1 MRILLHDFPGHSFP
15 VQLSRALAARG
26 HVVRHL
32 TFADFPSPK
41 GPLAPR
47 ENDPPTLTLATVAL
61 PEPFEKYS
69 FVKRWLQER
78 RYAKALVADAEA
90 FDPDVAI
97 GGNAPLDVQNA
108 LQAWARRRGK
118 RFVFWLQDVYGVAMT
133 AILSRRLPLLG
144 PIVAWWYRNL
154 EYRLWRRSSVV
165 VPITEDFNP
174 LLARCAVDPD
184 RIVVVENWANLEEAP
199 VQPLENAW
207 RAAHGLSGRRV
218 FLYSGTLGL
227 KHNPDLLADLAR
239 RFRDQPDIRV
249 VVVSEGI
256 GADRLIAAKAA
267 EQLDNLLVLPFQ
279 PHAVLPDVIA
289 SGDVLVVLLEPD
301 AGIYSV
307 PSKTLTYLCAERA
320 ILGSIPTANLA
331 SRLIVKH
338 QAGKVADPS
347 DQPSFLAAAAE
358 LMADPEGRA
367 RMGKAGRAYAE
378 AHFDIDRIA
387 DRFEALLNKPD

>member
-26 HVVRHL
+26 HVVRHV
-32 TFADFPSPK
+32 TMADFPSPR

-47 ENDPPTLTLATVAL
+47 ADDPPTLTLATLAL

-78 RYAKALVADAEA
+78 RYARILVADAEA

-97 GGNAPLDVQNA
+97 GGNAPLDVQDA
-108 LQAWARRRGK
+108 LQSWARRRGK

-133 AILSRRLPLLG
+133 AILSRRLPVLG
-144 PIVAWWYRNL
+144 PIVAWWYRSL

-165 VPITEDFNP
+165 VPITSDFNA
-174 LLARCAVDPD
+174 LLARCGVDAD
-184 RIVVVENWANLEEAP
+184 RIVVVENWANLAESP
-199 VQPLENAW
+199 VQPLENPW
-207 RAAHGLSGRRV
+207 RAERGLSGKRV

-239 RFRDQPDIRV
+239 RFRDQPDVRV

-256 GADRLIAAKAA
+256 GADRLQATKAA

-279 PHAVLPDVIA
+279 PHDVLPQVIA

-307 PSKTLTYLCAERA
+307 PSKTLTYLCAARA
-320 ILGSIPTANLA
+320 ILGSIPLANLA
-331 SRLIVKH
+331 SRLITQN
-338 QAGKVADPS
+338 QAGKVAAPTDPEG
-347 DQPSFLAAAAE
+347 FLAAAAD
-358 LMADPEGRA
+358 LLADPEARR
-367 RMGKAGRAYAE
+367 RMGEAGRAYAE
-378 AHFDIDRIA
+378 SHFDIDKIA
-387 DRFEALLNKPD
+387 DRFEALLNKPG